1 MVKNKALKGG
11 WRCFSYDHIINLVKV
26 T

>member
-1 MVKNKALKGG
+1 MVENKALKGG
-11 WRCFSYDHIINLVKV
+11 WRCFSYGHIINLVKV